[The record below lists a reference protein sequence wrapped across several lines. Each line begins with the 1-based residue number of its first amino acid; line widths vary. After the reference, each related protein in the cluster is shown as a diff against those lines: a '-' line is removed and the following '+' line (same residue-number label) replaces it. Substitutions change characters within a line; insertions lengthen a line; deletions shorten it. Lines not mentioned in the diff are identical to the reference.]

1 MNFITASGFAAQ
13 PERSKV
19 FFTLD
24 FEFLPFV
31 GIA

>member
-13 PERSKV
+13 PEGSV
-19 FFTLD
+19 FLHWT